1 MSVNTRVASSN
12 QNNFSFI
19 KTNFVSYISLF
30 YRVRELRRERI
41 RIEKTRIQ
49 GRAVTGG
56 YGDRRDTFRMLRF
69 HVEKGQCARS
79 FSVYFELWNDA
90 DTMRVLAMTV
100 VSVVTI
106 IESLN
111 CC

>member
-1 MSVNTRVASSN
+1 M
-12 QNNFSFI
+12 
-19 KTNFVSYISLF
+19 
-30 YRVRELRRERI
+30 RRERI
-41 RIEKTRIQ
+41 RIKKIRIH
-49 GRAVTGG
+49 GKAVTGG
-56 YGDRRDTFRMLRF
+56 YGDRRDAFRMLRF
-69 HVEKGQCARS
+69 HVEKGQRARS

-106 IESLN
+106 IESSD